1 MDLRNDGFVAE
12 FTSERDFIDF
22 VEDVNGNDIWK
33 DVEIRE
39 IQAEAMK
46 NAPLLVDQEKLSRGI
61 RASNEAIEDTMQNT
75 QMVLRMEGQTELL
88 RESAIAGLFSRA
100 GLAGR
105 SLRDFR
111 KQGKEGWL
119 SEVVNICLFLY
130 ESDTARVLIRGEK
143 VSAVQSRQYL
153 PIPQRDVFTGLGEW
167 LWREQEMKFKN
178 SCFCHTMTEAV
189 YSGYVDTGIYP
200 ELEAFGILV
209 IGKSAKV
216 YTGDTGTAA
225 VRIFPSLTL
234 IMGTE
239 EHTLPCG
246 KDIRYIHLGKPDT
259 SDPVGEIKENL
270 KMNFFQILSDGVDR
284 MIELASIAISDPLA
298 TWDRLSE
305 KEMKLLPAKQTREE
319 VADRCLDVVTMSALD
334 MIVAMQTVAEKMPTM
349 QSRIDAEEAIM
360 RLVARDYDWH

>member
-119 SEVVNICLFLY
+119 SEVVNICLNLY

-153 PIPQRDVFTGLGEW
+153 PIPQREIFTGLGEW
-167 LWREQEMKFKN
+167 FLNEHQMSFKR
-178 SCFCHTMTEAV
+178 SSFCHSITEA
-189 YSGYVDTGIYP
+189 IYDGNVANGSP
-200 ELEAFGILV
+200 ELNSMGISV
-209 IGKSAKV
+209 VGQRAKV
-216 YTGDTGTAA
+216 LTGDTGTAA
-225 VRIFPSLTL
+225 VRIFPFLEL
-234 IMGTE
+234 QLGPE
-239 EHTLPCG
+239 AHLLPCG
-246 KDIRYIHLGKPDT
+246 KDIRYIHLGKISSSNPID
-259 SDPVGEIKENL
+259 EIKDLLNTSFNQVME
-270 KMNFFQILSDGVDR
+270 DGIER
-284 MIELASIAISDPLA
+284 MIALEKIAISDPLA
-298 TWDRLSE
+298 TWDRLSD
-305 KEMKLLPAKQTREE
+305 KEMKLLPAKLTREA
-319 VADRCLDVVTMSALD
+319 VADRMLDAGSMSALD
-334 MIVAMQTVAEKMPTM
+334 MIAAMQTVAEKMPTM
-349 QSRIDAEEAIM
+349 QSRIDVEEAIM
-360 RLVARDYDWH
+360 RIVARDYDWH